1 LDLTLP
7 GGAEKAVSSSP
18 GSIVVDSG
26 RFVTITGTFPLEGD
40 FKGLLWCD
48 TAKKVPAMI
57 FVLMMQNLGIDNNSS
72 GSLDIYSNGK
82 GAIPGL
88 PPQLIASI
96 LNWEKDTKV
105 TTITQLTVHNAQNQ
119 SSSMSPSAL
128 NIQ

>member
-1 LDLTLP
+1 
-7 GGAEKAVSSSP
+7 
-18 GSIVVDSG
+18 
-26 RFVTITGTFPLEGD
+26 
-40 FKGLLWCD
+40 
-48 TAKKVPAMI
+48 
-57 FVLMMQNLGIDNNSS
+57 MMQNLGIDNNSS